1 MLYIEL
7 RVTTASRLYLSR
19 ERDMEITFS
28 VQIEST
34 PNMRGATLMLRTE
47 SVELHRV
54 WWWGEKKKKKKAFVA
69 YDKLTEQSDKV
80 KVLSK
85 MAPA

>member
-54 WWWGEKKKKKKAFVA
+54 WWWGEKKKKEAFVA
-69 YDKLTEQSDKV
+69 YDKPTEQSDKV
-80 KVLSK
+80 KVLS